1 MISIGN
7 KIERIVHFLRRNMY
21 CAIFFKYSKLERIL
35 LFAEKG
41 KKVFVRS
48 GIRTHAHIRGPEHS
62 VRAKSR
68 TLESGALDRSA
79 ILTCYKQ

>member
-1 MISIGN
+1 M
-7 KIERIVHFLRRNMY
+7 KFE
-21 CAIFFKYSKLERIL
+21 E
-35 LFAEKG
+35 

-79 ILTCYKQ
+79 ILTCYQQRQKNLIFLAF